1 MMTTT
6 PLSKASREFVGRI
19 AIGEF
24 VAWWISED
32 GQASM
37 PLVEGSYPTAAVCEA
52 AASILLDDDSMADED
67 GRTLGET
74 GYMEIERIIGDE

>member
-1 MMTTT
+1 MNTITI
-6 PLSKASREFVGRI
+6 SKASREFPGRI

-24 VAWWISED
+24 VAWWISEG

-37 PLVEGSYPTAAVCEA
+37 ALVEGSYPTAAECEA

-74 GYMEIERIIGDE
+74 GYMEVELVVADA